1 MIFVR
6 KIRRGLWWWWRKISL
21 DALYCPTDDDNNNV
35 WNFRPLSTHDY
46 YYCYYRRGGCCGRGS
61 MCFLP
66 WPDDQGN
73 VRWRGEHG
81 FPPRVYFSRMPR
93 RLANVKNRF
102 PGVKINTPPN
112 ERAATEQSSPTA
124 AHAEHTTTTWHRIG
138 HDVAVAALERVVGV
152 YWFVG

>member
-1 MIFVR
+1 MIIIIVIIVEAAAVGGGRCVFYR
-6 KIRRGLWWWWRKISL
+6 GQTIRATC
-21 DALYCPTDDDNNNV
+21 D
-35 WNFRPLSTHDY
+35 
-46 YYCYYRRGGCCGRGS
+46 GG
-61 MCFLP
+61 
-66 WPDDQGN
+66 
-73 VRWRGEHG
+73 GEHG
-81 FPPRVYFSRMPR
+81 YPPRVYFSRMPR